1 MNPAIG
7 LRRLTEADLQFA
19 DALRAQAGWNQTPAD
34 WQRFLKMNREG
45 CFLAEWN
52 GIPAGTATTTTYG
65 TDVAWI
71 GMVLVDVAYRQRG
84 IGRALLEACIDHLQ
98 SRGVHCIKLDAT
110 PLGKPVYEALGF
122 QTEWTL
128 ARWELAAAISPAA
141 KSTPDIRDWAAD
153 DAVRAQE
160 LDMAAFGTSRKEL
173 LVELARDS
181 RVALVTEASPRG
193 LTGYGLM
200 RAGSQASYL
209 GPIAAESP
217 DAGKALV
224 DALIARCGAEKI
236 YWDIPDSNDAALDW
250 AGKYGFS
257 RQRILTRMFRGENIA
272 IGNPRMQYALAGP
285 EVG

>member
-1 MNPAIG
+1 
-7 LRRLTEADLQFA
+7 
-19 DALRAQAGWNQTPAD
+19 
-34 WQRFLKMNREG
+34 
-45 CFLAEWN
+45 
-52 GIPAGTATTTTYG
+52 
-65 TDVAWI
+65 
-71 GMVLVDVAYRQRG
+71 MVLVDEAYRQRG
-84 IGRALLEACIDHLQ
+84 IGRVLLEACIGHLQ
-98 SRGVHCIKLDAT
+98 SRGVRCIKLDAT

-128 ARWELAAAISPAA
+128 ARWELTAAISPAA
-141 KSTPDIRDWAAD
+141 KSDPDIRDWAAG
-153 DAVRAQE
+153 DAARAQE
-160 LDMAAFGTSRKEL
+160 LDLAAFGTSRKEL

-181 RVALVTEASPRG
+181 RAALVTEAIPRG

-236 YWDIPDSNDAALDW
+236 YWDIPDLNDAALDW
-250 AGKYGFS
+250 AGNYGFS
-257 RQRILTRMFRGENIA
+257 RQRTLTRMFLGENVA
-272 IGNPRMQYALAGP
+272 VGNPLLQYGLAGP

>member
-7 LRRLTEADLQFA
+7 LRRLTETDLQFA

-52 GIPAGTATTTTYG
+52 GLPAGTATTTTYG

-71 GMVLVDVAYRQRG
+71 GMVLVDEAYRQRG

-98 SRGVHCIKLDAT
+98 SRGIRCIKLDAT

-128 ARWELAAAISPAA
+128 ARWEVTAAISPAA
-141 KSTPDIRDWAAD
+141 KSTPDLREWAAD
-153 DAVRAQE
+153 DAVRAKE
-160 LDMAAFGTSRKEL
+160 LDMAAFGTSRTEL
-173 LVELARDS
+173 LVELAKDS
-181 RVALVTEASPRG
+181 QVALVTEASPRG

-209 GPIAAESP
+209 GPIAADSP
-217 DAGKALV
+217 DAGKALI
-224 DALIARCGAEKI
+224 DALIARCGAERI

-250 AGKYGFS
+250 AGKYGFA
-257 RQRILTRMFRGENIA
+257 RQRTLTRMFRGENVA
-272 IGNPRMQYALAGP
+272 IGNPLLQYALAGP

>member
-7 LRRLTEADLQFA
+7 LRRLTEPDLQFA
-19 DALRAQAGWNQTPAD
+19 DDLRAQAGWNQTPAD

-52 GIPAGTATTTTYG
+52 GLPAGTATTTTYG

-71 GMVLVDVAYRQRG
+71 GMVLVDEAYRQRG
-84 IGRALLEACIDHLQ
+84 IGRVLLEACIGHLQ
-98 SRGVHCIKLDAT
+98 SRGVRCIKLDAT

-128 ARWELAAAISPAA
+128 ARWELTAAISPAA
-141 KSTPDIRDWAAD
+141 KSDPDIRDWAAG
-153 DAVRAQE
+153 DAARAQE
-160 LDMAAFGTSRKEL
+160 LDLAAFGTSRKEL

-181 RVALVTEASPRG
+181 RAALVTEAIPRG

-236 YWDIPDSNDAALDW
+236 YWDIPDLNDAALDW
-250 AGKYGFS
+250 AGNYGFS
-257 RQRILTRMFRGENIA
+257 RQRTLTRMFLGENVA
-272 IGNPRMQYALAGP
+272 VGNPLLQYGLAGP